1 MHSGHDQ
8 GRRSRV
14 LSRVQTDPSP
24 QGQLHFQES
33 HDGDGGGGLARGSQ
47 RRPHDQHPAVRAH
60 PPPPPRAL
68 FTLFFF
74 SLPFEYFL
82 GFFLSR
88 SPSLSPSPK
97 YRYADRVKERGGK
110 ISLPIDHAKLQAGG
124 DGEGGGGA
132 TLDMDDG
139 DDEFQDGYEDNGDG
153 GDGESDAGTNHEAE
167 EQYAAVSEQ
176 LNEAEE
182 HLLASHIGCVERNA
196 VMCTEE
202 GNLLASIL
210 DKDVVDYDIDE

>member
-1 MHSGHDQ
+1 MLIGC
-8 GRRSRV
+8 
-14 LSRVQTDPSP
+14 
-24 QGQLHFQES
+24 
-33 HDGDGGGGLARGSQ
+33 
-47 RRPHDQHPAVRAH
+47 
-60 PPPPPRAL
+60 
-68 FTLFFF
+68 
-74 SLPFEYFL
+74 
-82 GFFLSR
+82 
-88 SPSLSPSPK
+88 
-97 YRYADRVKERGGK
+97 RYADRVKERGGK
-110 ISLPIDHAKLQAGG
+110 ISLPIDHAKLQAAGG
-124 DGEGGGGA
+124 GGEGGGGA

-139 DDEFQDGYEDNGDG
+139 EDEFQDGYGDDGDG
-153 GDGESDAGTNHEAE
+153 NDDGASDAGTNHEAE

>member
-1 MHSGHDQ
+1 LQCD
-8 GRRSRV
+8 
-14 LSRVQTDPSP
+14 
-24 QGQLHFQES
+24 
-33 HDGDGGGGLARGSQ
+33 
-47 RRPHDQHPAVRAH
+47 
-60 PPPPPRAL
+60 
-68 FTLFFF
+68 
-74 SLPFEYFL
+74 YFWVI
-82 GFFLSR
+82 FLSR